1 MPNHIFEQAVIA
13 HLRTATAGPMDETT
27 FEAAFGQGRGKDAQ
41 ADYLRNLAQF
51 DERHTAEF
59 EPLLGS
65 MRTPCGSSGVRR
77 ILAPPRVCQ
86 TTPRPASPFGARA
99 DPRGRALRDGRF
111 AGTGSAVR
119 ERVLRRVACR
129 SPPVISRA
137 LRLPT
142 RAPWA

>member
-65 MRTPCGSSGVRR
+65 MRTPVRIIWGEEDAWLDPAFAR
-77 ILAPPRVCQ
+77 RLHDLLPRLELVLI
-86 TTPRPASPFGARA
+86 PGAGHFAMEDSPELVARVVNEFFGA
-99 DPRGRALRDGRF
+99 
-111 AGTGSAVR
+111 
-119 ERVLRRVACR
+119 
-129 SPPVISRA
+129 
-137 LRLPT
+137 
-142 RAPWA
+142 

>member
-65 MRTPCGSSGVRR
+65 MRTPVRIIWGEEDAWLDPAFAR
-77 ILAPPRVCQ
+77 RLHDLLPRLELVLILGAGHFAMEDSPELVARVVNEF
-86 TTPRPASPFGARA
+86 FGA
-99 DPRGRALRDGRF
+99 
-111 AGTGSAVR
+111 
-119 ERVLRRVACR
+119 
-129 SPPVISRA
+129 
-137 LRLPT
+137 
-142 RAPWA
+142 

>member
-77 ILAPPRVCQ
+77 MPCS
-86 TTPRPASPFGARA
+86 TPRLPDDSTTCF
-99 DPRGRALRDGRF
+99 
-111 AGTGSAVR
+111 
-119 ERVLRRVACR
+119 
-129 SPPVISRA
+129 PVWSSC
-137 LRLPT
+137 
-142 RAPWA
+142 

>member
-65 MRTPCGSSGVRR
+65 MRTPVRIIWGEEDAWLDPAFARRLHDLLPRLELVLIPGAEHFAMEGSPELV
-77 ILAPPRVCQ
+77 ARVVNEF
-86 TTPRPASPFGARA
+86 FGA
-99 DPRGRALRDGRF
+99 
-111 AGTGSAVR
+111 
-119 ERVLRRVACR
+119 
-129 SPPVISRA
+129 
-137 LRLPT
+137 
-142 RAPWA
+142 

>member
-27 FEAAFGQGRGKDAQ
+27 FEAAFGQRRGKDAQ

-65 MRTPCGSSGVRR
+65 MRTPVRIIWGEEDAWLDPAFAR
-77 ILAPPRVCQ
+77 RLHDLLPRLELVLIPGAGHFAMEDAPELVARVVNEF
-86 TTPRPASPFGARA
+86 FGA
-99 DPRGRALRDGRF
+99 
-111 AGTGSAVR
+111 
-119 ERVLRRVACR
+119 
-129 SPPVISRA
+129 
-137 LRLPT
+137 
-142 RAPWA
+142 